1 MEMGPGFTWNMLK
14 AITFD
19 FWMTLYRDSKTALEI
34 RKRARRKLFTEFLA
48 ARSRRASMSER
59 HTAWE
64 HANNLFEES
73 WRKSH
78 RSLTTEQRLQV
89 VLNHLEVHCQ
99 ARELR
104 SLSRAYEDFTRMAP
118 PRLIRGV
125 RETVPRLAEQ
135 YRLAIICDTGIT
147 PGRVL
152 RRILAQDGLL
162 PYFKHCV
169 FSDEVGRTKP
179 HVDNFHL
186 ALRKLRAHPEE
197 SVHIGDL
204 IRTDIRGAQGAGM
217 HALLFTGITKYSGR
231 ELRREARGVPV
242 VSDFRKIP
250 KTVQNL

>member
-1 MEMGPGFTWNMLK
+1 LTLLK

-19 FWMTLYRDSKTALEI
+19 FWMTLYRDTKTAHEK
-34 RKRARRKLFTEFLA
+34 RKRARRKLLAQFLA
-48 ARSRRASMSER
+48 TRGRGASMSER
-59 HTAWE
+59 RCAWE
-64 HANNLFEES
+64 HANNLYDEW
-73 WRKSH
+73 WRKFH
-78 RSLTTEQRLQV
+78 RSLTTKQRLEV
-89 VLNHLEVHCQ
+89 VLNHLEV
-99 ARELR
+99 RYLPDELR
-104 SLSRAYEDFTRMAP
+104 DLSRAYEDLTGIAP

-152 RRILAQDGLL
+152 RSILAQDGLL

-179 HVDNFHL
+179 HIDNFQL
-186 ALRKLRAHPEE
+186 ALRKLRARPQEA
-197 SVHIGDL
+197 VHVGDL

-231 ELRREARGVPV
+231 VLRREAGGVPV
-242 VSDFRKIP
+242 VSDFREIP
-250 KTVQNL
+250 ERLQTL